1 MDPVT
6 AEIEALGRARE
17 PVQRAPE
24 PVQRVARAV
33 ASGVRAVAD
42 RWRRSLQFRVLVTTS
57 LLCILV
63 IGLLGTYLFRSVGDG
78 LVADRRASA
87 EAESRSLT
95 ATAQA
100 TFDSAVLAT
109 PDDIYN
115 TAGSLVERTLAP
127 SSPEVARYVVI
138 TKALSNTQPT
148 LLGTIRST
156 GLSPGVVTRSLQ
168 QAVSQDPTHQHTQV
182 RDIEDPRTDGTVPAV
197 IVGSQIT
204 ISRDAGDYDV
214 YLVFPM
220 DREVT
225 MLSHIAN
232 SFALG
237 GLSLVVLVALVAWL
251 VTRQVVAPVRR
262 AATVAERLSSGH
274 LSERMPARGAD
285 EIALLGTSFNAMADS
300 LQTQI
305 HQLESLSRVQQRF
318 VSDVSHELRTPLTTI
333 RMAADMIHDGRQDM
347 GPMLGRSAEL
357 LHEELDRFEALL
369 TDLLEISRFDAGA
382 ADLEADPVDLTALAQ
397 RVADGVR
404 AVAARSGSKV
414 VVRSPR
420 ETVTAEVDA
429 RRVERIL
436 RNLVVN
442 AVEHGEGK
450 PVTIRVA
457 TNDTAVAVVVEDH
470 GVGLKPGE
478 ASLVFTRFWRADPAR
493 TRTLGGTGLGLAISL
508 EDARLHNGWLQAWG
522 EPGHGSR
529 FRLTL
534 PRRAGESI
542 TSSPLPLARP
552 QGQS

>member
-1 MDPVT
+1 MAVT
-6 AEIEALGRARE
+6 AEPATVR
-17 PVQRAPE
+17 RAPE
-24 PVQRVARAV
+24 PVQRAARAV
-33 ASGVRAVAD
+33 AGGARATAD
-42 RWRRSLQFRVLVTTS
+42 KWRSSLQFRVIVTTA

-63 IGLLGTYLFRSVGDG
+63 IGLLGSYLFRSVGDG
-78 LVADRRASA
+78 LVADRRATA
-87 EAESRSLT
+87 EAEARSLT
-95 ATAQA
+95 VTAQA

-127 SSPEVARYVVI
+127 PSTEVARYVVL

-148 LLGTIRST
+148 LLGTIRSA
-156 GLSPGVVTRSLQ
+156 GLSPGVVTRGLQ
-168 QAVSQDPTHQHTQV
+168 EAVSADPTHQHTQV
-182 RDIEDPRTDGTVPAV
+182 RDIEDPRGGGTVPAV
-197 IVGSQIT
+197 VVGSQIT
-204 ISRDAGDYDV
+204 VSRDAGAYDV

-220 DREVT
+220 NREVT

-237 GLSLVVLVALVAWL
+237 GLALVLLVALVAWL

-262 AATVAERLSSGH
+262 AASVAERLSSGH
-274 LSERMPARGAD
+274 LSERMPSRGAD

-300 LQTQI
+300 IQTQI

-333 RMAADMIHDGRQDM
+333 RMAADLIHDARQDL
-347 GPMLGRSAEL
+347 GPVLGRSAEL
-357 LHEELDRFEALL
+357 LRGELDRFEALL
-369 TDLLEISRFDAGA
+369 GDLLEISRFDAGA
-382 ADLEADPVDLTALAQ
+382 ADLETDPVDLTALAQ

-404 AVAARSGSKV
+404 PVAERSGTKLV
-414 VVRSPR
+414 IRAPHDP
-420 ETVTAEVDA
+420 VTAEVDA

-442 AVEHGEGK
+442 AIEHGEGK
-450 PVTIRVA
+450 PVTIHLA
-457 TNDTAVAVVVEDH
+457 ANDAAVALVVDDR

-478 ASLVFTRFWRADPAR
+478 ASLVFTRFWRGDPAR

-522 EPGHGSR
+522 EPGSGSR
-529 FRLTL
+529 FRVTL

-542 TSSPLPLARP
+542 TTSPLPLARP
-552 QGQS
+552 QGQQ